1 MPEKRHPLHDITGAF
16 CAYRLPSDRYI
27 STYGY
32 IHTAIYGSGFC
43 VGTKSSFFLIL
54 RNASTAASL
63 AGIGGVVMMVGRL
76 CITGISALTCFV
88 AIKTLPQY
96 AQQSTTPLYSTFV
109 TTLVVYLMTGAFMAV
124 LVSQPVTTFIIKKL
138 L

>member
-1 MPEKRHPLHDITGAF
+1 
-16 CAYRLPSDRYI
+16 
-27 STYGY
+27 
-32 IHTAIYGSGFC
+32 

-54 RNASTAASL
+54 RNASTASL

-76 CITGISALTCFV
+76 CITGLCAFACFV
-88 AIKTLPQY
+88 AIKILPRY

-124 LVSQPVTTFIIKKL
+124 LVS
-138 L
+138 